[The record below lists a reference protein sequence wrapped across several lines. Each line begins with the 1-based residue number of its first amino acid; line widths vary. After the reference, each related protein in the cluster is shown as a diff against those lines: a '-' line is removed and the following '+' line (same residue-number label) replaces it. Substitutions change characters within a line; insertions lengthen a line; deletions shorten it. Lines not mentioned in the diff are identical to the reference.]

1 MVDAANSWPSCH
13 HVAITVHS
21 IRSIKAVFLQIH
33 KYKLTSAL
41 LPEGFA
47 STFKK
52 IVLVFHFQTAGNVV
66 GETIPYRNLVCP
78 LYP

>member
-1 MVDAANSWPSCH
+1 MLLIVGLL
-13 HVAITVHS
+13 AITVHS

-47 STFKK
+47 STFKNS
-52 IVLVFHFQTAGNVV
+52 AGV
-66 GETIPYRNLVCP
+66 P
-78 LYP
+78 LPNCG